1 MSDQN
6 ELGLSS
12 LSLLCLFHG
21 EGGGSSTF
29 GLKQGSGYE
38 PCTPQA
44 RQQPRAAHAQ
54 RVGNNMR
61 YSLVSHRHSNGS
73 DGRTDAVPGI
83 APDLIS
89 LGFVSLG
96 TALH

>member
-21 EGGGSSTF
+21 EGGEPSTF

-38 PCTPQA
+38 PPSQA
-44 RQQPRAAHAQ
+44 AAQGCPCAE
-54 RVGNNMR
+54 
-61 YSLVSHRHSNGS
+61 SW
-73 DGRTDAVPGI
+73 
-83 APDLIS
+83 
-89 LGFVSLG
+89 
-96 TALH
+96 